1 MFIERDVEK
10 FIVGEDLAVG
20 QVIRKIGENK
30 TRIVFVVNN
39 FGRLTGAFSDGD
51 LRRWLLST
59 NEIDI
64 NTKIGTILNKKVTKC
79 FFDEQE
85 KVLDLFSDAVQYI
98 PLVDENDHIV
108 AVASLRE
115 KILSIGKHSIN
126 DAAPTFIIAEI
137 GNNHNGSLELA
148 KKLVDEAVAAGANCA
163 KFQMRD
169 LASLYRNS
177 GDSNDASEDLGSQYI
192 LDLLSR
198 FQLKDDEFNKIFDYC
213 KGKNLEVLCTPFD
226 KASVDKLDAYGVDA
240 YKIASADLTNH
251 ELLEYIAEKGKPMLV
266 STGMSSEEE
275 ITSAVSLLR
284 NANAS
289 FILLQCNSTYPAPFK
304 DVNLKYMNRLKELG
318 ECFVGYSGHERG
330 IAIPI
335 AAVGMGAKIIEKHFT
350 LDKTMEGNDHK
361 VSLLPDEFADMVSG
375 IRAVEQALGSTAPRK
390 ITQGEMMNRESL
402 AKSIIINRPIKK
414 DQVITADML
423 DVRSPGKGL
432 APYKKKELIGRAA
445 KRDMNEGDFFF
456 PSDLNDTSINARDY
470 QFKLPFGI
478 PVRYHDVANL
488 SGKSNLKVLE
498 FHLSYKDMDVNF
510 HQYFDKKTP
519 LNYQLVVHAPELFA
533 GDHTLDL
540 CSKNESYRKQ
550 SIREMQKVIDITN
563 DLKQYFPKTT
573 KPCIVVNCGGF
584 TSTGFL
590 NTSEKNELYGI
601 LEKSLKEL
609 NTDGVELIPQT
620 MPPFPWHFGGQQ
632 YHNLFVTAEEIVSF
646 CKKNK
651 MRICLDV
658 SHSKLACNYYKMD
671 FEDFIN
677 QTSPYSAHYHL
688 ADSGAEDD
696 EGLQIG
702 EGTID
707 FESLMRKM
715 FINSPDA
722 TWIPEIW
729 QGHKNSGEGFWI
741 ALDRLEDAE
750 KLALKK
756 L

>member
-10 FIVGEDLAVG
+10 FVVSENLEVG

-30 TRIVFVVNN
+30 TRIVFVVND
-39 FGRLTGAFSDGD
+39 FGRLAGAFSDGD

-59 NEIDI
+59 PEIDI
-64 NTKIGTILNKKVTKC
+64 NTKVGTILNKKVTKG
-79 FFDEQE
+79 FFDDQE

-108 AVASLRE
+108 AIASLRE

-126 DAAPTFIIAEI
+126 EASPTFIIAEI

-148 KKLVDEAVAAGANCA
+148 KKLVDEAAKAGANCA

-192 LDLLSR
+192 LDLLSK
-198 FQLKDDEFNKIFDYC
+198 FQLKDNEFFQIFDYC
-213 KGKNLEVLCTPFD
+213 KEKNLEILCTPFD
-226 KASVDKLDAYGVDA
+226 KASVDKLHTYGVDA
-240 YKIASADLTNH
+240 YKVASADLTNH
-251 ELLEYIAEKGKPMLV
+251 DLLEYIAEKGKPMLV

-275 ITSAVSLLR
+275 ITNAISLLR

-330 IAIPI
+330 IYVPL

-361 VSLLPDEFADMVSG
+361 VSLLPDEFADMVAG
-375 IRAVEQALGSTAPRK
+375 IRAVEQSLGTMAPRK

-423 DVRSPGKGL
+423 EVRSPGKGL

-456 PSDLNDTSINARDY
+456 PSDLSDTAINARDY

-488 SGKSNLKVLE
+488 SGKSNLGILE
-498 FHLSYKDMDVNF
+498 FHLSYKDMEVDF
-510 HQYFDKKTP
+510 HQYFDKKSP
-519 LNYQLVVHAPELFA
+519 LDYQLVVHAPELFA

-540 CSKNESYRKQ
+540 CSKSEIYRKQ
-550 SIREMQKVIDITN
+550 SIQEMQKVIDITN
-563 DLKQYFPKTT
+563 QLKQYFPKTK

-584 TSTGFL
+584 TSNGFL
-590 NTSEKNELYGI
+590 DAAEKKELYTI

-671 FEDFIN
+671 FEEFID

-707 FESLMRKM
+707 FTSLMKKM
-715 FINSPDA
+715 IVNSPDA

-729 QGHKNSGEGFWI
+729 QGHKNNGEGFWI
-741 ALDRLEDAE
+741 ALDRLEAAE
-750 KLALKK
+750 NLALKN